1 MQDILDYA
9 GTLGKWTREAGRQ
22 QSLEELSV
30 LAHAALDCPDT
41 QERAAAKSILLQ
53 RGRALGCRRDLE
65 RMMRA
70 MEEERAR
77 ERLRQAAPD
86 TSEWPYL
93 KRDGQGRIANTIEN
107 YSWILSADPFFSH
120 LKYDELQDAPAA
132 VWYDFSGISVLRR
145 WVDADDAAA
154 MEYIEATYGLYDRAK
169 YRAAFL
175 QRMRDVRFHPVRET
189 IEGIEWDGQARIE
202 RFLHDWMG
210 CADDDYTREVSRLI
224 FAGGIRRLYEP
235 GCKFDYLPVLVGTQQ
250 GEGKSTLVRWLALDD
265 RWYGEVTLFEGKEAI
280 EQLQGVWICEVSELL
295 AFRRAREQE
304 LVKSFLSRQCD
315 RYRRPYAER
324 TEDLPRRSIMIGT
337 TNNRTF
343 LRDKTGNRRFLPVE
357 VHTDAQALYA
367 REDEVRACI
376 RQCWAE
382 ALARY
387 REGKLPSVADVQ
399 LREAF
404 RQAQD
409 AAMEDDWRV
418 GAIEAYLAQKPAGS
432 YVCVRSLMREALC
445 RDTAMLEPSRRDSLE
460 LGQIMDRM
468 PGWERAGVV
477 RFAQYGRQKSW
488 KNLGQPAA
496 AEKTEPG

>member
-1 MQDILDYA
+1 
-9 GTLGKWTREAGRQ
+9 
-22 QSLEELSV
+22 
-30 LAHAALDCPDT
+30 
-41 QERAAAKSILLQ
+41 
-53 RGRALGCRRDLE
+53 
-65 RMMRA
+65 
-70 MEEERAR
+70 
-77 ERLRQAAPD
+77 
-86 TSEWPYL
+86 
-93 KRDGQGRIANTIEN
+93 
-107 YSWILSADPFFSH
+107 
-120 LKYDELQDAPAA
+120 
-132 VWYDFSGISVLRR
+132 
-145 WVDADDAAA
+145 
-154 MEYIEATYGLYDRAK
+154 
-169 YRAAFL
+169 
-175 QRMRDVRFHPVRET
+175 
-189 IEGIEWDGQARIE
+189 
-202 RFLHDWMG
+202 MG

-418 GAIEAYLAQKPAGS
+418 GAIEAYLAEKPAGS

-496 AEKTEPG
+496 TEETELG